1 MKCCEFDVYSSVY
14 CGLCKELG
22 KNFGLFSRL
31 TLSYDFTFIAI
42 LKMAV
47 NNEKQSFAIQP
58 CLFNPL
64 KKKLC
69 CASNTDLSHVAS
81 IAMTMLYYKI
91 LDNFED
97 TGLKDKTLSYLL
109 YPFTK
114 GAYKKVYKQ
123 NPIIGE
129 IILQATQ
136 QQQLLEQQQCDSVD
150 KACEPTA
157 LALSK
162 ILKTFSQDATEQR
175 VLERLGYLI
184 GRFVYMADALDDI
197 RDDIKKMNY
206 NVFVI
211 RNNKQEIPNTIDDM
225 TQSITDSLYQTVS
238 EIADTY
244 ALLTIY
250 DFKPILDNIIHL
262 GFINS
267 IDLIKKKYQDMTQA
281 K

>member
-22 KNFGLFSRL
+22 KNFGFFSRL

-47 NNEKQSFAIQP
+47 NQEKQSFEVGS

-64 KKKLC
+64 KKKVC
-69 CASNTDLSHVAS
+69 CISNPDLTYVSS
-81 IAMTMLYYKI
+81 IAMTMLYYKM
-91 LDNFED
+91 LDNFQD
-97 TGLKDKTLSYLL
+97 TGLRDKALSCLL
-109 YPFTK
+109 YPFVN

-123 NPIIGE
+123 NPNIGE
-129 IILQATQ
+129 IISQATQ
-136 QQQLLEQQQCDSVD
+136 HQQLLEEQKCGSVD

-197 RDDIKKMNY
+197 SDDIKKTNY

-211 RNNKQEIPNTIDDM
+211 RNNNQQIPNTINDIV
-225 TQSITDSLYQTVS
+225 QSATASLYQTVS

-244 ALLTIY
+244 ALLTLY

-267 IDLIKKKYQDMTQA
+267 IHLIKKKYQDIT
-281 K
+281 